1 MLIFKP
7 ENLRNETE
15 VESKFIVQY
24 LLPTLGYTQD
34 DWYQEVALG
43 SIRLDFLAFAAQVLP
58 FTLDANSPLS
68 LVIEA
73 KSPKRNLDIY
83 VRRLKQYLTALY
95 VKYGILTNGKDFR
108 IYTRFADDI
117 YLIFQ

>member
-1 MLIFKP
+1 MKAWLYCIESILGYLIKFGMLIFKP

-58 FTLDANSPLS
+58 FTLDANSPQ
-68 LVIEA
+68 
-73 KSPKRNLDIY
+73 KC
-83 VRRLKQYLTALY
+83 
-95 VKYGILTNGKDFR
+95 
-108 IYTRFADDI
+108 
-117 YLIFQ
+117 